1 MITNRAKN
9 NSSLLF
15 IYFFLLAFLLAA
27 PFSALAAEEFD
38 PKTEKTLI
46 EIFKENPN
54 AIPLEP
60 RDPARD
66 VRAFR
71 RDPNDNPKREP
82 GPINIQKTVGG
93 TWFMGIP
100 TFFRLPVA
108 LGPEDLKAGKV
119 EVAFFGAAQDMSTG
133 QRGTAFGPQA
143 VRTGEIVGAWGQGIP
158 SGHPVVGD
166 VNWMEEL
173 VAVDYGDAPIDI
185 LSGERSV
192 LPVYEM
198 AKEIAETGAIPVT
211 VGGDHSL
218 MYPDI
223 AAASAVYGAENLA
236 VIHFDAHYD
245 GIPLMFGHYLSH
257 GAMVRRLIDEGHVK
271 GKNFYQIGLNSVKP
285 SAKEMEWMR
294 KSGLKFHF
302 MQDIDA
308 RGWKAVMDEILADIK
323 KGGTKYVFVSVDTD
337 CLDPA
342 WAPGMGTPEPGGLTI
357 RELFPMLRAATIA
370 HHVVGMELVEVNPI
384 VDQTYRSR
392 LVAVRILRE
401 LMTGLALRKKGI
413 TDPYYVDPDWVRHA
427 AK

>member
-60 RDPARD
+60 RDPTRD

-166 VNWMEEL
+166 VNWMQEL

-211 VGGDHSL
+211 V
-218 MYPDI
+218 
-223 AAASAVYGAENLA
+223 NL
-236 VIHFDAHYD
+236 
-245 GIPLMFGHYLSH
+245 
-257 GAMVRRLIDEGHVK
+257 
-271 GKNFYQIGLNSVKP
+271 
-285 SAKEMEWMR
+285 
-294 KSGLKFHF
+294 
-302 MQDIDA
+302 
-308 RGWKAVMDEILADIK
+308 
-323 KGGTKYVFVSVDTD
+323 
-337 CLDPA
+337 
-342 WAPGMGTPEPGGLTI
+342 
-357 RELFPMLRAATIA
+357 
-370 HHVVGMELVEVNPI
+370 
-384 VDQTYRSR
+384 
-392 LVAVRILRE
+392 
-401 LMTGLALRKKGI
+401 
-413 TDPYYVDPDWVRHA
+413 
-427 AK
+427 

>member
-1 MITNRAKN
+1 METNRAKFKA
-9 NSSLLF
+9 SLVYM
-15 IYFFLLAFLLAA
+15 IYILLAFLLTA
-27 PFSALAAEEFD
+27 PLSAVAAEDFD
-38 PKTEKTLI
+38 PKTDKTLI
-46 EIFKENPN
+46 EIFKENPH

-60 RDPARD
+60 RDPTGD
-66 VRAFR
+66 VQAFR

-82 GPINIQKTVGG
+82 GPINIQKTMGG

-158 SGHPVVGD
+158 TGHPVAGD
-166 VNWMEEL
+166 LNWMEEL

-236 VIHFDAHYD
+236 VIHFDAHFD
-245 GIPLMFGHYLSH
+245 GIPLLFGHFHCLYRRAPVGRRGWIQHQHVAADDLLQPP
-257 GAMVRRLIDEGHVK
+257 RRLEHP
-271 GKNFYQIGLNSVKP
+271 L
-285 SAKEMEWMR
+285 
-294 KSGLKFHF
+294 
-302 MQDIDA
+302 
-308 RGWKAVMDEILADIK
+308 
-323 KGGTKYVFVSVDTD
+323 
-337 CLDPA
+337 
-342 WAPGMGTPEPGGLTI
+342 
-357 RELFPMLRAATIA
+357 
-370 HHVVGMELVEVNPI
+370 
-384 VDQTYRSR
+384 
-392 LVAVRILRE
+392 
-401 LMTGLALRKKGI
+401 
-413 TDPYYVDPDWVRHA
+413 
-427 AK
+427 